1 MLDCSIRYTI
11 WTERYHIRFKSRS
24 CDYSGITAI
33 KWVCLVNICTFW
45 AWGKGGVS
53 MLSHVTAIKVWT
65 NQAVTAQNYCKCCM
79 LHEEKGNQN
88 VKLFAGKNTSFLNVY
103 FCLFLERYLFEL
115 HILKK
120 IKMTP
125 SGTEAIS
132 NPVLSRWTFFLKF
145 YEKNNKQ

>member
-1 MLDCSIRYTI
+1 MWLLRYNSNKVSLFSKHL
-11 WTERYHIRFKSRS
+11 HIL
-24 CDYSGITAI
+24 G
-33 KWVCLVNICTFW
+33 L
-45 AWGKGGVS
+45 GEGGVS

-103 FCLFLERYLFEL
+103 FTFLFVSWEISFWITY
-115 HILKK
+115 LKK
-120 IKMTP
+120 IKITP
-125 SGTEAIS
+125 SRTEALS